1 MYIYS
6 VLYYIIYVLF
16 IIINLI
22 YTCTNIL
29 YVYIHIIHI
38 IYEGNTL
45 ARVFNMIMLIWSKE
59 GKAYTTEEVTN
70 LLEKTGFGQ
79 VILLYICY

>member
-1 MYIYS
+1 MYMYIYVS
-6 VLYYIIYVLF
+6 F

-22 YTCTNIL
+22 YTNIL
-29 YVYIHIIHI
+29 YVYIHI

-45 ARVFNMIMLIWSKE
+45 ARVFNMIMLVWSKE
-59 GKAYTTEEVTN
+59 GKAYTTDEVTN